1 MGNQM
6 EQIDWKE
13 LLETQPS
20 LPFDVS
26 LAFNNLGDVGFTT
39 ITRANLALLRRARE
53 CGHPGII
60 VSCPDFERESLAI
73 VFLASLL
80 HLTDGGEGGAHKVR
94 AGEVASVGR
103 CVFRVSEVTEESVKF
118 TQAAKKYKRNR
129 GLVLS
134 LARSAV
140 PVVHTCGSDTELTR
154 REDLPLYQ
162 AAREYR
168 ELPESVR
175 TLQDMCGKSVPAVGY
190 VTSPSMYLNEAPTY
204 VQKGDILIDGNSI
217 PLADAI
223 PITYLTT
230 TGERKSGFGL
240 PFEAP
245 PSLVVAPRE
254 DGMGDGY
261 PLIEYVRDGGTL
273 DFVSF
278 DVPGPEFLDTTLVD
292 DIDEL
297 VDKGVALIGFCD
309 RWTLDRVKP
318 LEEKGFLVFDWD
330 RCDAAGAFPGFTLSK
345 AQMSVAQ
352 GRHETAFPVEEGDT
366 GISQAK
372 SMIYD
377 KMGRVP
383 LPSDDVMAAKET
395 LFRVLGSVIRRTEI
409 PTSDYC
415 AEQRRAVDEALSDIK
430 RSGILSNKDWSDLR
444 VACERVKECLR
455 SDRAL
460 PKEDAAYETISG
472 RLLAGQAVVLV
483 VDRSR
488 SGSVR
493 DYWVEELEYNDCP
506 VDRFSVLN
514 TREFMAEKGLQ
525 GDECAVFSGWYDRG
539 TMDRA
544 LHSGIASDVVLLLY
558 SDGQGGLE
566 IEWWQTAKRAWRL
579 SSYRCAQATRRT
591 LRELS
596 IVPYGQEPKKP
607 AAVAAARS
615 SILGGER
622 DDSPTAVVTDV
633 VARRIQRD
641 VARGGERSVRAVP
654 IIFDDGSHVW
664 LTSSEGRRG
673 ASGRLTVI
681 TDCLEGLEDEP
692 VKKSASAVL
701 RGDVVLV
708 THSNRDYIVETAE
721 QGLSNYDQ
729 LLDMAQAWRGP
740 VDRAKRRGLTE
751 REIVDAI
758 CGRLPGRRREQTVR
772 SWISGNRIAPQSEDD
787 IRAVYLGLGERVTDA
802 EVKSIAAAAERIRT
816 SHRLTGRMASEKM
829 VGKFIDDVR
838 VYGVEDAVNGFG
850 IRHRTGVVELL
861 TVRAVGEPQYVS
873 VERAEIV

>member
-1 MGNQM
+1 MGSKM
-6 EQIDWKE
+6 EQIEWKE
-13 LLETQPS
+13 LLESQPT

-26 LAFNNLGDVGFTT
+26 LKLNNLGDIGFTT

-80 HLTDGGEGGAHKVR
+80 HLTNGGGGGAHEVI

-103 CVFRVSEVTEESVKF
+103 CVFRVSEVTDNDVKF
-118 TQAAKKYKRNR
+118 TQATKKYKRNR
-129 GLVLS
+129 GLSFGLT
-134 LARSAV
+134 RNMV
-140 PVVHTCGSDTELTR
+140 PVVHTCSDDTELTR
-154 REDLPLYQ
+154 REDLPLHQ
-162 AAREYR
+162 AAKEYR
-168 ELPESVR
+168 DLPENVR
-175 TLQDMCGKSVPAVGY
+175 MLQDMCGKSVPAVGY
-190 VTSPSMYLNEAPTY
+190 ITSPSMYLNEAPTY
-204 VQKGDILIDGNSI
+204 IQKGDILIDGNPV
-217 PLADAI
+217 PLSDTM
-223 PITYLTT
+223 PITYLAT

-261 PLIEYVRDGGTL
+261 PIIEYVRDGGEL

-278 DVPGPEFLDTTLVD
+278 DMPGPEFLDTTLID

-297 VDKGVALIGFCD
+297 VDEGVAMIGFCD

-330 RCDAAGAFPGFTLSK
+330 RCVAAKAFPEFKLTK
-345 AQMSVAQ
+345 AQTSVAQ
-352 GRHETAFPVEEGDT
+352 GRHETALPVEEGDT

-372 SMIYD
+372 AVIYD
-377 KMGRVP
+377 KMGRVSSS
-383 LPSDDVMAAKET
+383 SDDVMAAKET

-409 PTSDYC
+409 PSSEYC
-415 AEQRRAVDEALSDIK
+415 LEQRQTVNEALSDIE
-430 RSGILSNKDWSDLR
+430 RSGILNRWDWSDLR

-460 PKEDAAYETISG
+460 PKEDAAYEAISG
-472 RLLAGQAVVLV
+472 RLLAGQPVVLV

-488 SGSVR
+488 SGSVY
-493 DYWVEELEYNDCP
+493 DYWVDELEYNDCP

-514 TREFMAEKGLQ
+514 TREFMAGKGLQ

-566 IEWWQTAKRAWRL
+566 IEWWQNAKGAWRT
-579 SSYRCAQATRRT
+579 SAYRCARATRRT
-591 LRELS
+591 LKELS

-607 AAVAAARS
+607 AAAPAARP

-673 ASGRLTVI
+673 VSGRLTVI

-692 VKKSASAVL
+692 VRKTANAVL

-708 THSNRDYIVETAE
+708 THSNREYIVEKAE
-721 QGLSNYDQ
+721 QDLRNYDQ
-729 LLDMAQAWRGP
+729 LLDIAQAWRGP
-740 VDRAKRRGLTE
+740 VDRAKRRGLTD
-751 REIVDAI
+751 REIVEGI
-758 CGRLPGRRREQTVR
+758 CEKLSGRRREQTVR
-772 SWISGNRIAPQSEDD
+772 SWLSGNRIAPQSEDD
-787 IRAVYLGLGERVTDA
+787 IRAVYLGLGEHVTDA

-850 IRHRTGVVELL
+850 TRHRTGVVELL